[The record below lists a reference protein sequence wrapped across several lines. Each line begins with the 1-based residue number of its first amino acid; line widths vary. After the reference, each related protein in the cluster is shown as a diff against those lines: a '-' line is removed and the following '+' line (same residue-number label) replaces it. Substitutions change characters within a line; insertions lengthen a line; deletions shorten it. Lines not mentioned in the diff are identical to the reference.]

1 VSLERPSAINALSW
15 LPLVTA
21 AVGPMAK
28 DVESL
33 ALCMRA
39 LLCEDMF
46 NLDSTV
52 PPLPFNEEVRDAG
65 LWEELLFLRQSA
77 SGVPTYDVMWFG
89 MMMSSGPCPAS
100 CVCCWLLPVFQ
111 AEIFLVL
118 QVYSSTQ
125 PLRIGYYETDFF
137 TMPSPAMRRAVRE
150 TKQLLEE
157 AGHTVGCC
165 MNPTVM
171 LQLCFLLASGPR
183 TDHKA
188 HLSGK
193 GPSICSTSHN
203 ISGWI
208 LGRFSFQEEW

>member
-1 VSLERPSAINALSW
+1 MSLERPSAINALSW

-89 MMMSSGPCPAS
+89 MMM
-100 CVCCWLLPVFQ
+100 
-111 AEIFLVL
+111 
-118 QVYSSTQ
+118 
-125 PLRIGYYETDFF
+125 R
-137 TMPSPAMRRAVRE
+137 
-150 TKQLLEE
+150 
-157 AGHTVGCC
+157 
-165 MNPTVM
+165 
-171 LQLCFLLASGPR
+171 
-183 TDHKA
+183 
-188 HLSGK
+188 
-193 GPSICSTSHN
+193 
-203 ISGWI
+203 
-208 LGRFSFQEEW
+208 